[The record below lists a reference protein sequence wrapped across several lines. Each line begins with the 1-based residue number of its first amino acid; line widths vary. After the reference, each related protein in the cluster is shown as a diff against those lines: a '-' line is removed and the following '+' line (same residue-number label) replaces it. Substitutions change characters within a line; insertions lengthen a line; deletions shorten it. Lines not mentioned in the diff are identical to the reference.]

1 MENASKALIMAGA
14 ILVAILIISLGIL
27 LFNRMGGT
35 AKNMANMDEQEIS
48 AFNSKI
54 TPYLGDSISGSQ
66 VNALIQYVISNNLA
80 CVQSGET
87 QKAITITFPGNDETG
102 ISINP
107 DGTSVVYG
115 SNVKRVDTSANKHY
129 IVNGEY
135 DNNGLITNIKV
146 DLKNE

>member
-54 TPYLGDSISGSQ
+54 TPYLGQSVSGSQ
-66 VNALIQYVISNNLA
+66 VNALIQYVISNDLS
-80 CVQSGET
+80 CIKSGNT
-87 QKAITITFPGNDETG
+87 HKAIEISFPGNTIKVNG
-102 ISINP
+102 SNL
-107 DGTSVVYG
+107 DGTSG
-115 SNVKRVDTSANKHY
+115 TKRVDTGANKHY

-135 DNNGLITNIKV
+135 DSNGLITKITV
-146 DLKNE
+146 VKN